1 MTPLQRALW
10 MRGAGAMAVALAAVL
25 FSGREARPAGGGLL
39 ARIGPPEVMSERFTG
54 VAVTLFLDKRVVE
67 SWLPE
72 GLSLAESPY
81 AGHPVIVLYGTERG
95 LARHKR
101 ITVYPRF
108 GRCFHETFVAIPY
121 LRLQGCEGMEPVFH
135 FVRVYLDSAR
145 GTNQGIRRFGWPKIC
160 TPIDAQGGSYRIL
173 GGPTGSLLE
182 GRADCDRAEPVP
194 ADCAS
199 LGEIREMLS
208 QPLVL
213 KHRGCFDRYD
223 FDLHF
228 DSATI
233 RSVPAE
239 VRIHEGF
246 MPGLGPT
253 TVKTPGIKRQA
264 FGAFSID
271 CRITKTPCE

>member
-1 MTPLQRALW
+1 
-10 MRGAGAMAVALAAVL
+10 MRRSGAVALALAAV
-25 FSGREARPAGGGLL
+25 FSVREARSAHGLL

-81 AGHPVIVLYGTERG
+81 AGHPVIVLYGTQRG

-108 GRCFHETFVAIPY
+108 GRSFHETFVAIPY
-121 LRLQGCEGMEPVFH
+121 LRLQGCAGQEPVFH
-135 FVRVYLDSAR
+135 FVRLYVDSPRAAS
-145 GTNQGIRRFGWPKIC
+145 QGIRRFGWPKIC
-160 TPIDAQGGSYRIL
+160 TAIDVQDQTYRIL
-173 GGPTGSLLE
+173 GGPTGTLFE
-182 GRADCDRAEPVP
+182 GRADCDRGEPVP
-194 ADCAS
+194 AECAS
-199 LGEIREMLS
+199 LGEIRAMLS

-223 FDLHF
+223 FDLHL

-246 MPGLGPT
+246 MPGLAPT
-253 TVKTPGIKRQA
+253 TVKTPGIQREA
-264 FGAFSID
+264 FGAFTID

>member
-1 MTPLQRALW
+1 

-25 FSGREARPAGGGLL
+25 FSGREARSAHGLL

-81 AGHPVIVLYGTERG
+81 ADRPVIVLYGTQRG

-101 ITVYPRF
+101 ITIHPRF
-108 GRCFHETFVAIPY
+108 GRSFHETFVAIPY
-121 LRLQGCEGMEPVFH
+121 LRLQGCAGQEPVFH
-135 FVRVYLDSAR
+135 FVRLYVDSPRAAS
-145 GTNQGIRRFGWPKIC
+145 QGIRRFGWPKIC
-160 TPIDAQGGSYRIL
+160 TAIDVQDQTYRIL
-173 GGPTGSLLE
+173 GGPTGSLFE
-182 GRADCDRAEPVP
+182 GRADCDRAEPVLP
-194 ADCAS
+194 ECAS
-199 LGEIREMLS
+199 LGEVREMLS

-213 KHRGCFDRYD
+213 EHRGSLDRYD

-239 VRIHEGF
+239 VRIDEGF
-246 MPGLGPT
+246 MPGLGPR
-253 TVKTPGIKRQA
+253 TVKTPGINREA

-271 CRITKTPCE
+271 CRITKTPRD